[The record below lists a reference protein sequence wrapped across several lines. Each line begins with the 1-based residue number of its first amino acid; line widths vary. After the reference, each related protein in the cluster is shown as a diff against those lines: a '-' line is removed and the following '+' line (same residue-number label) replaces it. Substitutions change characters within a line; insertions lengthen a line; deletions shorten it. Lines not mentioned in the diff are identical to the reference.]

1 MMIGNDRVE
10 CDNLVGGQQMR
21 DSTFVIDTFVPALR
35 TLSGV
40 LDKGAEHVR
49 AKGLDPEAML
59 KERIASD
66 MFPLSSQIAL
76 ACHHAKDGAA
86 RAAGLEPPKID
97 IEELNFDEYK
107 TLIAKTIETL
117 TAMNANAFDGAVEHQ
132 VEMSLSGGRVF
143 QSNGLEF
150 VQHWSIPHFY
160 FHVVTAYDILRHIGV
175 PLGKRD
181 YMTGIVGAHVRQS
194 APPA

>member
-1 MMIGNDRVE
+1 VK
-10 CDNLVGGQQMR
+10 
-21 DSTFVIDTFVPALR
+21 DSTFVIETFVPALR

-49 AKGLDPEAML
+49 AKGSDPEAML

-66 MFPLSSQIAL
+66 MFPLGSQIAL
-76 ACHHAKDGAA
+76 ACHHAKDGTA

-97 IEELNFDEYK
+97 IKELGFDAYK
-107 TLIAKTIETL
+107 DLIAKTIETL
-117 TAMNANAFDGAVEHQ
+117 TAMNAKAFDGASERH
-132 VEMSLSGGRVF
+132 VEMSLSGGRLF

-181 YMTGIVGAHVRQS
+181 YMTGIVSAHVRQS
-194 APPA
+194 APAA